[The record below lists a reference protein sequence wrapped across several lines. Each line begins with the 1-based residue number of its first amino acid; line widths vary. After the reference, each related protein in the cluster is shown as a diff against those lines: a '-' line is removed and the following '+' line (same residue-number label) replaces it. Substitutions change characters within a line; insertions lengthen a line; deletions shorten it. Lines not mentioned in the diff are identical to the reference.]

1 MDMTTIPIP
10 LKKLVLNISSKA
22 EDYSQQLAF
31 PCLHPQCSAKTVG
44 CHSQQCNG
52 ALSVIAKNGNV
63 IIPSKDSKGSIRRM
77 LEGKSYNRRFY
88 PENINEATKFNGFC
102 SKHDNLLF
110 APVEKR
116 ELVVDDEDQIFAF
129 QCRAISVEVCRLR
142 NLLVYFKSEKSLLK
156 QCRKK
161 ARQLD
166 VEDRLS
172 LERLRTIIYYE
183 WNLLWLDNP
192 MSQLYHAWR
201 VLPKKLP
208 ISLASCIT
216 PDIDNRFY
224 EIYVRVLSE
233 FGNNV
238 MPRLGF
244 TLTIV
249 PQEERTHIIMIWNRL
264 FDPVIRAYRD
274 RLMSSDI
281 FILET
286 FLNECV
292 FCLSD
297 DWCMNPD
304 FWESLP
310 PSTKDELRY
319 RVSKGMSE
327 QVKNIPHIIT
337 L

>member
-142 NLLVYFKSEKSLLK
+142 NLLV
-156 QCRKK
+156 
-161 ARQLD
+161 
-166 VEDRLS
+166 
-172 LERLRTIIYYE
+172 
-183 WNLLWLDNP
+183 
-192 MSQLYHAWR
+192 
-201 VLPKKLP
+201 
-208 ISLASCIT
+208 
-216 PDIDNRFY
+216 
-224 EIYVRVLSE
+224 
-233 FGNNV
+233 
-238 MPRLGF
+238 
-244 TLTIV
+244 
-249 PQEERTHIIMIWNRL
+249 
-264 FDPVIRAYRD
+264 
-274 RLMSSDI
+274 
-281 FILET
+281 
-286 FLNECV
+286 
-292 FCLSD
+292 
-297 DWCMNPD
+297 
-304 FWESLP
+304 
-310 PSTKDELRY
+310 
-319 RVSKGMSE
+319 
-327 QVKNIPHIIT
+327 
-337 L
+337 